1 MLLCLIWVT
10 VIVSPSES
18 LSSFKTS
25 SAPSPD
31 PVLLTV
37 APALT
42 ASVSLT
48 AVGAVLLA
56 CVKTLIVS
64 PCFALLLKPTYKVL
78 ESVSTPNQSFL
89 YFWLPSIGLELMVIF
104 VPQFV
109 LSFSVLN
116 AFWLLLPCSEIVW

>member
-1 MLLCLIWVT
+1 M
-10 VIVSPSES
+10 IVSPSES

-25 SAPSPD
+25 FWD
-31 PVLLTV
+31 PVLVTV
-37 APALT
+37 ASSLT

-78 ESVSTPNQSFL
+78 ESVSTPNQSCL
-89 YFWLPSIGLELMVIF
+89 
-104 VPQFV
+104 
-109 LSFSVLN
+109 
-116 AFWLLLPCSEIVW
+116 